1 MRQDPI
7 EWMRRFAQR
16 VILLHQKDFPRDA
29 PQPLDLYDGVISQ
42 SEPIDEA
49 LFIRRKDPGCFT
61 EIGTGVLPI
70 QDIIDMAASLPNL
83 DYMFLEQ
90 DHTALP
96 EIESI
101 RRSHDAFAT
110 RFTGIAWP

>member
-1 MRQDPI
+1 
-7 EWMRRFAQR
+7 MRRFSHR
-16 VILLHQKDFPRDA
+16 VILLHQRTFRRTHRSLSNLFDDVMSPT
-29 PQPLDLYDGVISQ
+29 
-42 SEPIDEA
+42 ENIDDA
-49 LFIRRKDPGCFT
+49 LFTNRKDPRCFT

-70 QDIIDMAASLPNL
+70 QDLLDAASKLPKL

-101 RRSHDAFAT
+101 RRSHDAFSAK
-110 RFTGIAWP
+110 FTGISWP

>member
-1 MRQDPI
+1 MRLGPVRLWLNPFRSAATTI
-7 EWMRRFAQR
+7 N
-16 VILLHQKDFPRDA
+16 
-29 PQPLDLYDGVISQ
+29 DLS
-42 SEPIDEA
+42 
-49 LFIRRKDPGCFT
+49 KDPRCFT

-70 QDIIDMAASLPNL
+70 QDRLDAASKLPKL

-101 RRSHDAFAT
+101 RRSHDAFSAK
-110 RFTGIAWP
+110 FTGISWP